1 MKLQILTPEKTV
13 FDGEAESVLVPGAAG
28 SFEVLKGHAPILSSL
43 AVGDVRVL
51 AEKKELHFKVGSG
64 FFEFSHE
71 NAVVMVESAEP
82 HA

>member
-1 MKLQILTPEKTV
+1 MKVQILTPEKTV

-43 AVGDVRVL
+43 MAGNARVI
-51 AEKKELHFKVGSG
+51 ADKKELNFKVGPG

-71 NAVVMVESAEP
+71 NGVLMVESAEK
-82 HA
+82 A